1 VTQRVYVPLDRA
13 ALERL
18 AAGELGPPPL
28 DGYAATD
35 ALRGWYDEGARPG
48 ADDELL
54 EAVAAALAAQ
64 ASLAGLDASGSAR
77 LVAAVDVSEVRP
89 DESEQPG
96 RVRLDAAVP
105 LRDVA
110 AVLADGPD
118 AADDVRAAVSDPSD
132 EHLDAVERHGLA
144 WWGPAEVSDLAAQL
158 TG

>member
-1 VTQRVYVPLDRA
+1 MTQRVYVPLDLA

-28 DGYAATD
+28 DGYAVTD
-35 ALRGWYDEGARPG
+35 ALRGWYDAGGGPG

-64 ASLAGLDASGSAR
+64 ASLAGLDAFGSAR
-77 LVAAVDVSEVRP
+77 LVAAVDVTEVVP

-96 RVRLDAAVP
+96 RVRLDATVP

-110 AVLADGPD
+110 AVLADSPD
-118 AADDVRAAVSDPSD
+118 AAEDVRAAVSDPSD
-132 EHLDAVERHGLA
+132 EHLDAVDRHGLA
-144 WWGPAEVSDLAAQL
+144 WWAPAEVSGLAAQL
-158 TG
+158 TV